1 MLKTKDPQKN
11 LPKAGTNT
19 TKPDV
24 SLLQEFFDAPPVKS
38 VKIDGKTVK
47 SKFNPVT
54 VSSKFPCAKD
64 KAK

>member
-24 SLLQEFFDAPPVKS
+24 SLLQEFFDAPPVKE
-38 VKIDGKTVK
+38 VTINGKVVK
-47 SKFNPVT
+47 SKFNPVHIQPR
-54 VSSKFPCAKD
+54 FPR